1 MSNVLN
7 LNNIGKNFLLSLETR
22 GIKLGLKRTVELFNI
37 CNHPEDNLKSIQV
50 IGTNGKGSTAA
61 TLSSI
66 LMASGLK
73 VGLYT
78 SPHLVDLSER
88 IKINNQVIDNQFID
102 HFIDLYRYDIEKLE
116 STFFEVLTVMAASYF
131 NEKDVDI
138 AIFETGLGGRY
149 DSVTACKAQTQLFTK
164 ISIDHAHILG
174 NTIEEIA
181 LDKSCAIHKDSTC
194 FSIRQTNKV
203 KNILIQKAIDMSA
216 SLTFTTHLD
225 NKVYKSNLLGSHQI
239 ENTQLAIAAAKH
251 IIDIKEDA
259 IQRGLNNVQWKGRM
273 ELLCSEPNV
282 YFDVAHNDDSII
294 AFCDTIDSLNHK
306 GDKTLIISV
315 QESKLIEKSIKQLEQ
330 RFSKI
335 IITQLNNR
343 MYASSDLAS
352 MFLSQS
358 KIEIIDDSNLAIKTG
373 FKNSKKSDLLA
384 IIGSHYWGDIV
395 YKNF

>member
-1 MSNVLN
+1 MSNALN
-7 LNNIGKNFLLSLETR
+7 LNDNGKNFLLSLETR
-22 GIKLGLKRTVELFNI
+22 GIKLGLKRTMDLLNI

-66 LMASGLK
+66 LIESGLK

-88 IKINNQVIDNQFID
+88 IQINNRVIDNQYID
-102 HFIDLYRYDIEKLE
+102 DFVNSYRSDIEKLE
-116 STFFEVLTVMAASYF
+116 STFFEVLTAMAACYF
-131 NEKDVDI
+131 NDKGVDI

-149 DSVTACKAQTQLFTK
+149 DSVTACKANTQLFTK

-181 LDKSCAIHKDSTC
+181 LDKSCAIHKNSIC
-194 FSIRQTNKV
+194 FSINQTNNV
-203 KNILIQKAIDMSA
+203 KNILEQKAVDMSA
-216 SLTFTTHLD
+216 NLTFTNHQK
-225 NKVYKSNLLGSHQI
+225 NKVYKSNLLGLHQI
-239 ENTQLAIAAAKH
+239 ENTQLAIIAANH
-251 IIDIKEDA
+251 IIDLKEDV

-273 ELLCSEPNV
+273 EQLYSEPNV

-294 AFCDTIDSLNHK
+294 AFCNTIDSLSYK
-306 GDKTLIISV
+306 GNKTLIISV
-315 QESKLIEKSIKQLEQ
+315 QESKLIEKSIRQLDQ
-330 RFSKI
+330 RFTKV
-335 IITQLNNR
+335 IITQLNDR
-343 MYASSDLAS
+343 MYTSIDLAS

-358 KIEIIDDSNLAIKTG
+358 KIEIIDNPDLAIKTG
-373 FKNSKKSDLLA
+373 LNNSKKSDLLA